1 MQDFNEYDVVVV
13 LGPTASGKTNYAC
26 QLAYEHNGEIISA
39 DSRQVYKHLNIG
51 TGKDLES
58 YVVNDTPIPYH
69 LIDII
74 DPNEQFYLHQYQHLL
89 FDSIANIKQRGKLPI
104 VCGGTGLYLNALYTS
119 YELTAVPENESLRNE
134 LLLLSKDQLLQRL
147 QTYSTTHT
155 HHVDTNSEKRIIRGI
170 EVAEYLSHNRLT
182 PVEWKKYKIKWL
194 GINVDKEERN
204 ARISKRLINRIENGL
219 IEEVEH
225 LLKNGITHERLQF
238 LGLEYKFI
246 SYYLLSQ
253 YDKETFIKK
262 LETAIHQFAKRQMT
276 WFRKMEK
283 EIGIEWILP

>member
-1 MQDFNEYDVVVV
+1 LQNFNEYDLVVV

-26 QLAYEHNGEIISA
+26 QLAYNHNGEIISA

-74 DPNEQFYLHQYQHLL
+74 EPSEQFYLYQYQQLL
-89 FDSIANIKQRGKLPI
+89 FDSIADIQQRGKLPI

-119 YELTAVPENESLRNE
+119 YKLTAIPENELLRTE
-134 LLLLSKDQLLQRL
+134 LLLLTKNQLLQRL
-147 QTYSTTHT
+147 QTYPTIHT
-155 HHVDTNSEKRIIRGI
+155 HHVDTNSAKRIIRGI
-170 EVAEYLSHNRLT
+170 EVAEYLSHNPLA
-182 PVEWKKYKIKWL
+182 PKEWEKYKIKWL
-194 GINVDKEERN
+194 GINVNKEERN
-204 ARISKRLINRIENGL
+204 SRISKRLITRIENGL

-225 LLKNGITHERLQF
+225 LLKHGITHERLQF

-246 SYYLLSQ
+246 SYYLLGQ
-253 YDKETFIKK
+253 YNKETFIKN
-262 LETAIHQFAKRQMT
+262 LETAIHQFSKRQMT

-283 EIGIEWILP
+283 EVSIEWVVT

>member
-1 MQDFNEYDVVVV
+1 MQNLNEYDVVVV
-13 LGPTASGKTNYAC
+13 LGPTASGKTKYAC
-26 QLAYEHNGEIISA
+26 QLAYEHRGEIISA

-69 LIDII
+69 LIDLLE
-74 DPNEQFYLHQYQHLL
+74 PNEQFFLHQYQQLA
-89 FDSIANIKQRGKLPI
+89 FDCIEDIKQRGKLPI

-119 YELTAVPENESLRNE
+119 YELTAIPKNETLRSE
-134 LLLLSKDQLLQRL
+134 LLLLSKEQLLQRL
-147 QTYSTTHT
+147 QTYPTKNIQ
-155 HHVDTNSEKRIIRGI
+155 HVDINSEKRIIRGI
-170 EVAEYLSHNRLT
+170 EVAEYLSHKHLIAK
-182 PVEWKKYKIKWL
+182 EWKKYKIKWL
-194 GINVDKEERN
+194 GIDVTKEERN
-204 ARISKRLINRIENGL
+204 ARISKRLVTRIENGL

-246 SYYLLSQ
+246 SLYLLGQ
-253 YDKETFIKK
+253 YDKQTFMKN

-283 EIGIEWILP
+283 EVTIEWVKL